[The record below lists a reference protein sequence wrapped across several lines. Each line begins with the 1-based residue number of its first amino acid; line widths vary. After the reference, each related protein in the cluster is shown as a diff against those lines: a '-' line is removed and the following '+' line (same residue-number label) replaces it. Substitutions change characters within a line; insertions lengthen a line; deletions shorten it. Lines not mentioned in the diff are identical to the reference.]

1 MYVIL
6 VYYSSNYM
14 YSHFVIPP
22 FTQYHNTH
30 SHTHTHT
37 HPHPLPGH
45 TDCINSL
52 VGSGADV
59 NVKDKKHY
67 TPLHAA
73 AAGGQCHAVKMLL
86 ELGANVSHSTVH
98 VLYRHGL

>member
-1 MYVIL
+1 MHTHIL
-6 VYYSSNYM
+6 VQMHIHCTLCTY
-14 YSHFVIPP
+14 
-22 FTQYHNTH
+22 TR
-30 SHTHTHT
+30 
-37 HPHPLPGH
+37 PHPLPGH

-86 ELGANVSHSTVH
+86 ELGANVSHMH
-98 VLYRHGL
+98 DYAMLYTIASLSSVV